1 LEIKLKNN
9 HAFKWKTSKGLSV
22 KGDFNEEVTLK
33 SNNLVNH
40 FINNKDSFGNLL
52 KNNNH
57 FFSVVLETEKYVY
70 AAVDHLRMYPLF
82 YSIKNGCAY
91 LSDDANWI
99 LQRVQNIEMDE
110 LSATEFLMT
119 GYVTGS
125 DTLYPDVK
133 QLQAGE
139 YLTFNRIENSIE
151 VKMYSEIKI
160 NEGLN
165 FDKQIAFNKLD
176 QIHIGV
182 FERLIESLNGR
193 TAVLPLSGGYDS
205 RVIAMML
212 KRLGYENVICFTY
225 GKPGNWEA
233 KVSKEIADLLE
244 YQWFFVSYTP
254 EKWKRWFA
262 SDARKKYFDI
272 SNGLTSLAHIQDHM
286 AIGELKEKGLI
297 PEDSVIIPGHTAMLS
312 FGGYNQNIRGIKQAT
327 SAIVKKHYSLWSWSY
342 KKSDLFKGKLEEK
355 VYHAIEA
362 FEDKGQTIE
371 NSIFLWELRERH
383 AKFIC
388 NSVRAYEQFGYEWRM
403 PLWEKEM
410 VEFWLNVPHEYRIN
424 KVFYKEYFNNQFV
437 SGKKTISNPNAE
449 NENVRFKPFK
459 DKIKKNALIYETLIK
474 VNKTSTYYK
483 HPLDWYKIISYPEYL
498 KGLVNGADNI
508 NSYLVERQKDMIKLN
523 NRVLI

>member
-1 LEIKLKNN
+1 LEIKLENN
-9 HAFKWKTSKGLSV
+9 YAYKWETNEGLSV
-22 KGDFNEEVTLK
+22 KGNINREFDPS
-33 SNNLVNH
+33 SNKLVNH
-40 FINNKDSFGNLL
+40 LINSKDSFEKIL
-52 KNNNH
+52 KNNNS
-57 FFSVVLETEKYVY
+57 FFSMVLETEKNIY

-82 YSIKNGCAY
+82 YSIRNGSAY

-99 LQRVQNIEMDE
+99 RQRIQEQEMDE
-110 LSATEFLMT
+110 IAATEFLMT

-125 DTLYPDVK
+125 DTLYPGVK

-139 YLTFNRIENSIE
+139 YLIYNRISKS
-151 VKMYSEIKI
+151 VKVNRYSEFAISKELGF
-160 NEGLN
+160 NKETAL
-165 FDKQIAFNKLD
+165 NKLD
-176 QIHIGV
+176 QIHINV

-225 GKPGNWEA
+225 GRPGNWEA
-233 KVSKEIADLLE
+233 KVSKEIADSLDYE
-244 YQWFFVSYTP
+244 WVFVSYTP
-254 EKWKRWFA
+254 EKWRTWFA
-262 SDARKKYFDI
+262 SNARKRYFDI

-286 AIGELKEKGLI
+286 AIEELKDKGLI

-312 FGGYNQNIRGIKQAT
+312 FGGYKQSTGNINQAI
-327 SAIVKKHYSLWSWSY
+327 SAIVKKHYSLWNWSY
-342 KKSDLFKGKLEEK
+342 KKNDRFKDELEEK
-355 VYHAIEA
+355 VYQAIES
-362 FEDKGQTIE
+362 FENQGHTIE
-371 NSIFLWELRERH
+371 NSIYLWELSERH

-424 KVFYKEYFNNQFV
+424 KTFYKEYFNGQFV

-449 NENVRFKPFK
+449 NENVRINPFK

-508 NSYLVERQKDMIKLN
+508 NSYLVERQKDLIKLN
-523 NRVLI
+523 IRDLI